1 MEAHVTPSN
10 IDVHSEDSELDELSR
25 SDAVATRADAPSG
38 APMLEPTEG
47 GLAARFA
54 GVVGPNHPIRV
65 FLAAILGGYAL
76 LVALTIAAG
85 FLLTEVLLSI
95 GAVASADERIS
106 RWLERERTGTLV
118 DLSWLGSTLAGGVVI
133 PALVGALLVLFLVL
147 RHWRLA
153 AFTLFVICVESGTY
167 RATTLVVHR
176 DRPDVERLEGLPVE
190 ASFPSGHTA
199 ASVALFGGLLLVLA
213 SRIQNTTLKVLLW
226 IAALAIPAFVIWSRM
241 LRGMHHGTD
250 VTAGVLMG
258 LGALVVVVFAARAA
272 GAASEH
278 RDSMATKGGAS

>member
-1 MEAHVTPSN
+1 MT
-10 IDVHSEDSELDELSR
+10 R
-25 SDAVATRADAPSG
+25 SLAPSG
-38 APMLEPTEG
+38 APLLEPTQG
-47 GLAARFA
+47 GISERFA
-54 GVVGPNHPIRV
+54 RAVGAGHPIRV
-65 FLAAILGGYAL
+65 FLAAVLGGYAL

-95 GAVASADERIS
+95 GALVSADARIS
-106 RWLERERTGTLV
+106 RWLERERTETLV

-133 PALVGALLVLFLVL
+133 PALVGVLLVVFLAL

-153 AFTLFVICVESGTY
+153 AFTLFVISVESGTY

-176 DRPDVERLEGLPVE
+176 DRPNVERLEGLPVE

-213 SRIQNTTLKVLLW
+213 SRLENAALRAALW

-241 LRGMHHGTD
+241 LRGMHNATD

-258 LGALVVVVFAARAA
+258 VGALVVVVFAARAA
-272 GAASEH
+272 GAAAEQ
-278 RDSMATKGGAS
+278 RDAMATQRGSS